1 MKKTNV
7 SKENKHLHKTQAA
20 EAVYRKTGETTNSN
34 VSSNSS
40 KCCENTKLEI
50 IKLEINKSKK
60 SNEMLTIDSFFAI
73 SDIRI
78 LIMPAASPQGK

>member
-20 EAVYRKTGETTNSN
+20 EAVSKKTGEIANSN

-50 IKLEINKSKK
+50 IKLEIKKGKK

-73 SDIRI
+73 SDICM
-78 LIMPAASPQGK
+78 LIMSAALPQGK

>member
-20 EAVYRKTGETTNSN
+20 EAVSKKTGETVSLSA
-34 VSSNSS
+34 SSNSL

-50 IKLEINKSKK
+50 IKLEINKGKK

-73 SDIRI
+73 LDIRI

>member
-1 MKKTNV
+1 MKKISV

-20 EAVYRKTGETTNSN
+20 EAVSKKTGEIVSLS

-50 IKLEINKSKK
+50 IKLEINKGKK
-60 SNEMLTIDSFFAI
+60 SNEMLTIDSFLLF
-73 SDIRI
+73 RTYVY
-78 LIMPAASPQGK
+78 L